1 MANTKLLKYVN
12 DVIVPILN
20 EIEYKLIDYKFFYK
34 EGEFVLSKIVTT
46 KQELIKEMNSRNF
59 RQVIL
64 TQYLLNNLVNELLS
78 IQNFQLTVK
87 SNEFAVLTYND
98 EIVIVLN
105 DDGTVSLDHEND
117 ELIEIVNDKLFRLI
131 K

>member
-1 MANTKLLKYVN
+1 MRNTKLLEYVN
-12 DVIVPILN
+12 DVIIPILN
-20 EIEYKLIDYKFFYK
+20 EIEYELIDYKFFYK
-34 EGEFVLSKIVTT
+34 EGELLLSKIVTT
-46 KQELIKEMNSRNF
+46 KHELIKEMNNRNF

-64 TQYLLNNLVNELLS
+64 TQYLLNNLVNELIS

-98 EIVIVLN
+98 ETILVIN
-105 DDGTVSLDHEND
+105 EDGTVSINHEND